1 MWITISTSIKLIL
14 LLFSVEEDEC
24 EVEEILDHPEDENKD
39 HEEDQEDREDS
50 DGNQD
55 CIAIEM
61 QGRLYIMI

>member
-1 MWITISTSIKLIL
+1 M
-14 LLFSVEEDEC
+14 
-24 EVEEILDHPEDENKD
+24 DHPEDENKD